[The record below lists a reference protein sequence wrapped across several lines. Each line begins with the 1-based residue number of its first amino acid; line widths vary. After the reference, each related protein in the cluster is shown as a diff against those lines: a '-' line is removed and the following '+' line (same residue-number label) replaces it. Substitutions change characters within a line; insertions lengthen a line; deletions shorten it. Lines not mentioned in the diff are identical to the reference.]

1 MMNHNKQIVEIQL
14 GRKLRS
20 SVNVVTKF
28 HFNLPVVIKVPPN
41 LDDGTPFPT
50 TYWLSCPMYTKKVG
64 SLESTGLIKE
74 LDEQIQKDKNLYDQ
88 WSNRQHSYETER
100 TQEINENTKIHP
112 YGGVG
117 GARESIKCLHS
128 HLADQL
134 ATGKNVVG
142 QIVEELVGGF
152 NCQEPCIDDQQLEK
166 NKSWKVEW

>member
-20 SVNVVTKF
+20 SVNVVTKC

-74 LDEQIQKDKNLYDQ
+74 LDDQIQKDKNLY
-88 WSNRQHSYETER
+88 
-100 TQEINENTKIHP
+100 
-112 YGGVG
+112 
-117 GARESIKCLHS
+117 ESIS
-128 HLADQL
+128 S
-134 ATGKNVVG
+134 V
-142 QIVEELVGGF
+142 IVPFIFTYIFLNFVL
-152 NCQEPCIDDQQLEK
+152 NRNHY
-166 NKSWKVEW
+166 NKIVRIHNQYFY